1 MAKRRQFSREFKA
14 QVVLGVLTGVQSQ
27 AEVCRKH
34 TLGANLLG
42 LWKSTFLER
51 AHLVFDNEA
60 AHLGRAGADRRTGA
74 GAGSHD
80 PGERALKKSLEQA
93 GLTLDEKRE
102 MMLLLREQFPINML
116 CEVLGVP
123 RSSAYYEPRPD
134 EDRPLLD
141 ALIEVAGQWPTYG
154 YRRLTKQLQR
164 EGHAVNA
171 KRVRRLM
178 HELGIMG
185 KALERKPRTTD
196 SGHSYPRYPNL
207 VEDLKVTLPDQV
219 WVADITY
226 IRLRKEFVY
235 LSVLMDVYTRCIRG
249 WHLGR
254 GLDQELT
261 LVALRRA
268 FEHGRPEIHHS
279 DQGVQYAATA
289 YVDMLINSNVKIS
302 MANVGEPE
310 ENGYAE
316 RLMRTIKEEEV
327 DLSGYE
333 DFGDAL
339 RGLGRFLDDVYNRK
353 RIHSSLGYLTPAEFE
368 GQWREKHSASA

>member
-1 MAKRRQFSREFKA
+1 
-14 QVVLGVLTGVQSQ
+14 
-27 AEVCRKH
+27 
-34 TLGANLLG
+34 
-42 LWKSTFLER
+42 
-51 AHLVFDNEA
+51 
-60 AHLGRAGADRRTGA
+60 
-74 GAGSHD
+74 
-80 PGERALKKSLEQA
+80 
-93 GLTLDEKRE
+93 
-102 MMLLLREQFPINML
+102 MMLSLREHYPIAKL

-134 EDRPLLD
+134 EDRPLLG
-141 ALIEVAGQWPTYG
+141 ALTEVAGQWPTYG
-154 YRRLTKQLQR
+154 YRRLTKQLRR
-164 EGHAVNA
+164 EGRAVND

-178 HELGIMG
+178 HELGIVG
-185 KALERKPRTTD
+185 KAPEKKPRTTD
-196 SGHSYPRYPNL
+196 SGHAYPRYPNL
-207 VEDLKVTLPDQV
+207 VEGLGVTRPDEV

-235 LSVLMDVYTRCIRG
+235 LAVLMGVYTRRIRG

-268 FEHGRPEIHHS
+268 YEQGRPGIHHS

-289 YVDMLINSNVKIS
+289 YVEMLRSREVKVS
-302 MANVGEPE
+302 MASVGEPE

-327 DLSGYE
+327 DLSEYE

-339 RGLGRFLDDVYNRK
+339 RGLGRSLDEVYNRK
-353 RIHSSLGYLTPAEFE
+353 RIHSSLGYMTPAEFE
-368 GQWREKHSASA
+368 SQWREKHFASA